1 MGPQHFL
8 LAAQTHFHPDED
20 PLGDRIHTASQ
31 REAEVIEGLKSIDKT
46 SPKALT
52 DGTAM
57 WEEDDGFIY
66 YKGKLYVPN
75 DRALR

>member
-1 MGPQHFL
+1 MSPVTQGPL
-8 LAAQTHFHPDED
+8 I
-20 PLGDRIHTASQ
+20 GRILT
-31 REAEVIEGLKSIDKT
+31 GLKSIDKT

-66 YKGKLYVPN
+66 YKGKLYVPK
-75 DRALR
+75 DRVLRRDVVKL